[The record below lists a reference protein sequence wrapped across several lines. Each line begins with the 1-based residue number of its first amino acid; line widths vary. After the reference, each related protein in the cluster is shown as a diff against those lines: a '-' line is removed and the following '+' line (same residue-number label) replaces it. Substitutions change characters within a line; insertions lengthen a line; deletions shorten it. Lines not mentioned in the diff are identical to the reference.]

1 MADKRVRVREI
12 PPVVSR
18 CMAEG
23 GIPYVLS
30 QGMIF
35 PANHPLVEEQEWA
48 FEPVVEDASAAPG
61 TKRATRRKKSAV
73 ATDDE

>member
-1 MADKRVRVREI
+1 M

-23 GIPYVLS
+23 GTPYVLS

-35 PANHPLVEEQEWA
+35 PANHPLVKEQGWA
-48 FEPVVEDASAAPG
+48 FEPVEDASAAPG
-61 TKRATRRKKSAV
+61 TKRATRRKKTA
-73 ATDDE
+73 ATVDPDEE